1 MEENELSTILVDDT
15 IQRNTIY
22 YEKQM
27 NKFLKEHEGEMIASD
42 ILLLQDMGY
51 DKKMINKI
59 YILLKPENM
68 ERAIDLMTQ
77 IDGIYQHE
85 FFENYNKEK
94 DKGLCFI
101 CKKSKKYHLNYIAE
115 NDNNIENENIDEKE
129 KDNIDL
135 NISENEDNTCN
146 VCYEEIEK
154 EEMKL
159 NHLPCNHV
167 CCTQCWTNYFK
178 ALILEANVEQIKC
191 VEHKCTTIIPESFIM
206 DHIQN
211 DKQLVDKYYRFKKRA
226 EIINDP
232 DKKQCPKADC
242 DSYLK
247 KSEISKYVKC
257 ENGHEFCFECL
268 NRPHGNT
275 SCDKYMEEEF
285 MDWKKDKR
293 VKKCPRCKIFTEK
306 NEGCNHMTC
315 SSCKYQWCWL
325 CEGKY
330 TYNHYEKGNCRG
342 FQFTK
347 ADNLNEAKKIG
358 RSPVNF
364 NFGNLL
370 LDNNEEE
377 NRINCCFTLHT
388 IFPCYFQNV
397 EVINLF
403 GIRKRY
409 SAIFLMW
416 FIGVMRFTYITM
428 TEYFDNE
435 DIDIDDRIM
444 YLIILCLFICY
455 QIIFTCLITP
465 FILIC
470 LVYPYFIDKIFK
482 FLEMPV

>member
-51 DKKMINKI
+51 DRKMINKI

-101 CKKSKKYHLNYIAE
+101 CKKSKKFHINYIAE
-115 NDNNIENENIDEKE
+115 NDNNIENDNIDEDE

-154 EEMKL
+154 EEMKF

-167 CCTQCWTNYFK
+167 CCTQCWVNYFK

-191 VEHKCTTIIPESFIM
+191 VEHKCTTIIPESFIVN
-206 DHIQN
+206 HIQN
-211 DKQLVDKYYRFKKRA
+211 DKQLLDKYYRFKKRA

-232 DKKQCPKADC
+232 DKKQCPKTDC

-268 NRPHGNT
+268 NRPH
-275 SCDKYMEEEF
+275 
-285 MDWKKDKR
+285 
-293 VKKCPRCKIFTEK
+293 
-306 NEGCNHMTC
+306 
-315 SSCKYQWCWL
+315 
-325 CEGKY
+325 
-330 TYNHYEKGNCRG
+330 
-342 FQFTK
+342 
-347 ADNLNEAKKIG
+347 
-358 RSPVNF
+358 
-364 NFGNLL
+364 
-370 LDNNEEE
+370 
-377 NRINCCFTLHT
+377 
-388 IFPCYFQNV
+388 
-397 EVINLF
+397 
-403 GIRKRY
+403 
-409 SAIFLMW
+409 
-416 FIGVMRFTYITM
+416 
-428 TEYFDNE
+428 
-435 DIDIDDRIM
+435 
-444 YLIILCLFICY
+444 
-455 QIIFTCLITP
+455 
-465 FILIC
+465 
-470 LVYPYFIDKIFK
+470 
-482 FLEMPV
+482 